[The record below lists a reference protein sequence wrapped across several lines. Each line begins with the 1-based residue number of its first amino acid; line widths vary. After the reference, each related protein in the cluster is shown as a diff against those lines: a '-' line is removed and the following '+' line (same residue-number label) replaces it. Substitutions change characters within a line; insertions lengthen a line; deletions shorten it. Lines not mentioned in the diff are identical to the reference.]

1 MKQTS
6 LLRKDSI
13 MNCSLF
19 IGSLTVASGV
29 LTAPYQWLNEALARV
44 SVERGMALLGL
55 LSMAWLCF

>member
-6 LLRKDSI
+6 LLREDSI

-19 IGSLTVASGV
+19 IGSLTVAL

>member
-13 MNCSLF
+13 MNCSFF
-19 IGSLTVASGV
+19 IGSLTVALLS
-29 LTAPYQWLNEALARV
+29 APYQWLNEALARV